1 MTTLRQQ
8 NAAITLTTTAKAAG
22 QSAGVNLAGLQ
33 TQLDEHL
40 AEAAILLK
48 QIIAIHPSSG
58 GDATNYSAL
67 QSILATITT

>member
-8 NAAITLTTTAKAAG
+8 NTAITLTTTAKAAG
-22 QSAGVNLAGLQ
+22 QAAGVSLAVLQ
-33 TQLDEHL
+33 TQLDQHL

-58 GDATNYSAL
+58 GDATNYAAL
-67 QSILATITT
+67 QAILTTLN

>member
-8 NAAITLTTTAKAAG
+8 NAAITLTSTAKAAG
-22 QSAGVNLAGLQ
+22 QAAGVTLAGLQ

-40 AEAAILLK
+40 AEAATLLK

>member
-1 MTTLRQQ
+1 MTTLRQ
-8 NAAITLTTTAKAAG
+8 LTTTAKATG
-22 QSAGVNLAGLQ
+22 QAAGVSLAVLQ

-48 QIIAIHPSSG
+48 QIIALHPSSG
-58 GDATNYSAL
+58 GDAANYSAL